1 MGGSLSQFVYDLA
14 VILGTAGVTTLIC
27 KKLNQPLILGYLI
40 AGFLTGPNFQGFF
53 TVSSMENVNLWSEIG
68 VIFLLFSLGLE
79 LSLEQIKSVGRTAI
93 MAELFE
99 LGIFFCL
106 GYGSGTIL
114 GWPTLDKLFLGSLLV
129 MSSTAVVIKTFD
141 DLGLRSRKFTDVVFG
156 LLIMEDMFGVLVMV
170 MLSTVSKAAGD
181 SGSAGLSIL
190 HAALSLALF
199 VVLWVVIGVYLLP
212 TFYTAVKKYINDELS
227 LMLALALCFGA
238 VVLCDKLGFSTT
250 LGAFLSGSI
259 LAATISL
266 KQLPGLVKPLQY
278 LFSAIFF
285 VSIGMMVKPANL
297 VIYAW
302 PIFVVI
308 LTVYLGKILGTSA
321 GIFLSGQTLDTA
333 LRSGFSLTQ
342 LGEFSMI
349 AASVGVSLGVLDE
362 YVNNVIVAASVLTI
376 FTTPLFMK
384 AASPVCAWLLPKLP
398 RVCKNWME
406 RHNCQ
411 PDAAEDRDST
421 WMEFLQLYLL
431 KLVIYGAIC
440 VGIFLLGVYL
450 INPWCE
456 TELGAVYGQY
466 AAGALTLLF
475 LAPFLRMLL
484 TSVQGQGAE
493 LTSRLWFKSRRNH
506 LPLMFLL
513 GFKVV
518 TAFVFIYFAQVYFFG
533 LHSLLALAVSLLL
546 AILIVRSNWLLQGYL
561 HIETQFFINL
571 NFRYRS
577 KVKAQVGL
585 QPADNTGSFATK
597 LFLQTYQVG
606 EKSAVSGHTLG
617 LLAWHK
623 LFGFYVLRIQRSG
636 KHYDLPVAS
645 TLIEDGD
652 QLVCLGTQG
661 QLAAFTA
668 AVKAKKLLVQP
679 VGAAQLLQ
687 DYFAAL
693 QEDAAGAFIPC
704 VIHINEASGLIGQS
718 LRQSTVRH
726 DWHCLA
732 VALERSGYMLT
743 NLDVNLLLQ
752 KGDMLWLLGKQEMV
766 AALIKQGLL

>member
-1 MGGSLSQFVYDLA
+1 MGGGLSQFVYDLA
-14 VILGTAGVTTLIC
+14 VILGTAGITTLIC

-99 LGIFFCL
+99 LCIFFCL

-114 GWPTLDKLFLGSLLV
+114 GWPLRDKLFLGSLLV

-141 DLGLRSRKFTDVVFG
+141 DLGLRGRKFTDVVFG

-190 HAALSLALF
+190 HAALTLALF

-212 TFYTAVKKYINDELS
+212 TLYSAVKKYINDELA
-227 LMLALALCFGA
+227 LMLGLALCFGA
-238 VVLCDKLGFSTT
+238 VVLCDKLEYSTT

-259 LAATISL
+259 LAATIGL
-266 KQLPGLVKPLQY
+266 KRLPELVKPLQY

-297 VIYAW
+297 ITYAW

-308 LTVYLGKILGTSA
+308 VTVYLGKILGTSA

-384 AASPVCAWLLPKLP
+384 AASPVCARLLPRLP
-398 RVCKNWME
+398 RVCKKWME
-406 RHNCQ
+406 RHNGQ

-421 WMEFLQLYLL
+421 WMEFLQIYLL
-431 KLVIYGAIC
+431 KLVVYGAIC
-440 VGIFLLGVYL
+440 VGLSLLGVYL
-450 INPWCE
+450 IAPWCE
-456 TELGAVYGQY
+456 TQLGVIYGEY
-466 AAGALTLLF
+466 AAGGLTLLL

-484 TSVQGQGAE
+484 TSSQGQGAE
-493 LTSRLWFKSRRNH
+493 LTARLWFKSRRNH

-513 GFKVV
+513 GFKVL
-518 TAFVFIYFAQVYFFG
+518 TAFSFLYFVEVYFFG
-533 LHSLLALAVSLLL
+533 LHSLLALAVALLL
-546 AILIVRSNWLLQGYL
+546 AVLIVRSNWLLQSYL
-561 HIETQFFINL
+561 HIETQFFVNL

-577 KVKAQVGL
+577 KVREKVGL
-585 QPADNTGSFATK
+585 QAAANTGTFATR
-597 LFLQTYQVG
+597 LYLQNYQVAP
-606 EKSAVSGHTLG
+606 KSAVGGHTLG

-623 LFGFYVLRIQRSG
+623 YFGLYVLRIERDG
-636 KHYDLPVAS
+636 KQYDLPVAG
-645 TLIEDGD
+645 TLVEGGAKI
-652 QLVCLGTQG
+652 LCLGTQS
-661 QLAAFTA
+661 QLATFA
-668 AVKAKKLLVQP
+668 AANKAKKMLLEP
-679 VGAAQLLQ
+679 VGEAQLLQ
-687 DYFAAL
+687 DYFANLPA
-693 QEDAAGAFIPC
+693 ENADAFIPC
-704 VIHINEASGLIGQS
+704 VIHVNEASGLIGRSLKQS
-718 LRQSTVRH
+718 DVRH

-732 VALERSGYMLT
+732 VALERGGYMLT

-766 AALIKQGLL
+766 AALIKKGLL